1 MKTRKGQRNGRTLA
15 ATAIIAVLATACG
28 GAQGDT
34 DEVSATG
41 EATGGGSGT
50 EGQADGDGSIG
61 SLDDVGGMDE
71 LVACAEDEG
80 ELMLYTGIGE
90 SASRA
95 WAEEFTAEYGIDVT
109 VFRDGSNDLYG
120 RWSQEVRSG
129 RHEADAIIINTYQHF
144 NDAAGDGQLAAY
156 ETANVDK
163 FPDDLFPEESELRQY
178 VTPLTYTVNAVGVNS
193 ELVSEETRSLLQE
206 DPLGALLEG
215 PEFEQGISINTP
227 GGGAGTGTFV
237 SIVEEM
243 DQYGIEY
250 LEQISELPLYRFESG
265 VPEAEGL
272 VAGEFAA
279 SFFIGDTI
287 LIRQV
292 LEGAPIEFYYPK
304 PDATGTLWMLAT
316 PAETQHPC
324 AARLLRE
331 WASSV
336 EGQQALSEHGG
347 GQSPHADWEDNRG
360 LDEFEWYSPPENV
373 WLGWRTHPAVA
384 SSDDMAEFNDRMLE
398 TLGL

>member
-1 MKTRKGQRNGRTLA
+1 MLA
-15 ATAIIAVLATACG
+15 AACG
-28 GAQGDT
+28 GGQDNGNGAADVAAT
-34 DEVSATG
+34 DG
-41 EATGGGSGT
+41 GT
-50 EGQADGDGSIG
+50 EAEAQTENDGSPG
-61 SLDDVGGMDE
+61 SLADVGGME
-71 LVACAEDEG
+71 GLVSCAQDEG

-95 WAEEFTAEYGIDVT
+95 WADEFSEEYGIDVT

-120 RWSQEVRSG
+120 RWAQEAQSG

-144 NDAAGDGQLAAY
+144 NEAAEAGLLAPY
-156 ETANVDK
+156 ETAHVDDY
-163 FPDDLFPEESELRQY
+163 PDDLFPEESELGQY
-178 VTPLTYTVNAVGVNS
+178 VTPLTLTVNAVAVNS
-193 ELVSEETRSLLQE
+193 DLVSEETRSMLQE
-206 DPLGALLEG
+206 DPLGALLES
-215 PEFEQGISINTP
+215 PDFEQGISMNTP

-243 DQYGIEY
+243 DDQYGIEY

-265 VPEAEGL
+265 VPEAEAL

-292 LEGAPIEFYYPK
+292 KAGAPLEFYYPK
-304 PDATGTLWMLAT
+304 PEATGTLWMLAT
-316 PAETQHPC
+316 PAEAQNPC

-331 WASSV
+331 WAASV
-336 EGQQALSEHGG
+336 DGQQALSQHGG
-347 GQSPHADWEDNRG
+347 GSSAHAEWQDNRG
-360 LDEFEWYSPPENV
+360 LEEFEWYSPPENV

-384 SSDDMAEFNDRMLE
+384 DSDDMADFNDRMLE